1 LLTKN
6 HVNDAL
12 ENLGSRIDIQ
22 KLSVLIKILT
32 LNIAY
37 VYYPKTDSNGVPY
50 KNEQRMLFVA
60 DHLITT
66 ASDIALLQEVDK
78 FTDRSRFSEGYRIN
92 QAHWLAIHFC
102 ILWNREVDNTQALF
116 K

>member
-1 LLTKN
+1 
-6 HVNDAL
+6 
-12 ENLGSRIDIQ
+12 
-22 KLSVLIKILT
+22 VLIKILT

-37 VYYPKTDSNGVPY
+37 LYYPKTDSNRVPY
-50 KNEQRMLFVA
+50 KNEQPMLFVA

-78 FTDRSRFSEGYRIN
+78 FTDRRGFLRDTGSIKHIGWPYIFV
-92 QAHWLAIHFC
+92 FC
-102 ILWNREVDNTQALF
+102 GTE

>member
-1 LLTKN
+1 
-6 HVNDAL
+6 
-12 ENLGSRIDIQ
+12 
-22 KLSVLIKILT
+22 VLIKILT

-37 VYYPKTDSNGVPY
+37 FYYPKTDSNGGPY
-50 KNEQRMLFVA
+50 KNEQHMLFVA

-78 FTDRSRFSEGYRIN
+78 FTDRRGFLRDTGLIKYIG
-92 QAHWLAIHFC
+92 WPYIFVFC
-102 ILWNREVDNTQALF
+102 GRE

>member
-1 LLTKN
+1 M
-6 HVNDAL
+6 
-12 ENLGSRIDIQ
+12 
-22 KLSVLIKILT
+22 LIKILT

-37 VYYPKTDSNGVPY
+37 FCYPKTDSNGVPY
-50 KNEQRMLFVA
+50 KNEKHMLFVD

-78 FTDRSRFSEGYRIN
+78 FTDRRGFSEDTGSIKHSSWPYIFV
-92 QAHWLAIHFC
+92 FC
-102 ILWNREVDNTQALF
+102 GTE